1 MSEIQFLMNI
11 HIATSKI
18 CVGKML
24 LLTAS
29 KNKSQQRDGRSKRGW
44 MMSTRVGAIN
54 NACACRVWP
63 LASLHLKEN
72 MVSRPN

>member
-54 NACACRVWP
+54 NACACRAV
-63 LASLHLKEN
+63 SYTHLTLPTTPY
-72 MVSRPN
+72 V